1 MAGFKQ
7 LILEM
12 MPVGMYSFDGEQV
25 DRDTRY
31 INDEIIIDETRNQDG
46 NITVETYD
54 FPPYRAGTPGHVP
67 LDHYDQ
73 KSLRFCPGGAML
85 AAEAAGYSRFPKG
98 MITVKNNLGFDFS
111 SKEFTYAFFI
121 KQGNVDWSTQ
131 GNRHF
136 TDVIFDHDGIC
147 RVTQSY
153 DWWNSGS
160 TIWGVNIPSISGGSI
175 GINGSIGPGL
185 SGLSAFIVIRFKK
198 FVLDVF
204 KDGNLIYRKD
214 FRSSIDQDSFTLE
227 GSSKDLTIGGAKY
240 PINSDLWSDRCC
252 RPTEL
257 DQFTVFNR
265 GITDLEI
272 AKLYRRIFP
281 YTDMVLKDNPRTFY
295 EMADDTVVD
304 WVLNSSGHTNS
315 QLTIYGEITNTIV
328 RQEGPMP
335 FTSSILFRD
344 GVSLKTNYSWNDEN
358 ILLPLSNT
366 SNFTMMMYF
375 KLDHSDTGVLISQQS
390 DKPTYEGFSLWV
402 NSRNQTRFP
411 GGIELVFNDN
421 EPSVFVTSISTIQW
435 QHLVI
440 RKTGTFYDIWI
451 NGDHVLEHHE
461 HITKTTLSTT
471 VGTSLLASHLNVKP
485 ISAYMSNFIVYTHA
499 LSDIKIMAFM
509 NYDKIYTIRG
519 TVTMNGAPA
528 SATVRIYNHRTG
540 ELMCEQQSDGETGV
554 YNISLFDNSAVDVV
568 VFDRDNMT
576 VKLRAYGPIVPYEFD
591 DNPYIP

>member
-7 LILEM
+7 LILGM
-12 MPVGMYSFDGEQV
+12 VPVGMYSFDGEQV

-46 NITVETYD
+46 NITVETYN

-73 KSLRFCPGGAML
+73 KSFRFCPGGAMI

-111 SKEFTYAFFI
+111 GKEFTYAFFI
-121 KQGNVDWSTQ
+121 KRNDADWSTQ

-136 TDVIFDHDGIC
+136 TDVIFDHEGIC
-147 RVTQSY
+147 RVFQAY
-153 DWWNSGS
+153 DWWNSNS
-160 TIWGVNIPSISGGSI
+160 TIWGVTIPSIAGGTASI
-175 GINGSIGPGL
+175 RGSIGPGL
-185 SGLSAFIVIRFKK
+185 SELSTFIVIRFKN
-198 FVLDVF
+198 FILDIF
-204 KDGNLIYRKD
+204 RDGNLISRTDYRKNV
-214 FRSSIDQDSFTLE
+214 DQDSFTLE

-240 PINSDLWSDRCC
+240 PVNSDLWSDRCC
-252 RPTEL
+252 TPTEL

-265 GITDLEI
+265 GLTDLEI
-272 AKLYRRIFP
+272 AKLYRRIYPF
-281 YTDMVLKDNPRTFY
+281 TEMVLKDDPRSFY
-295 EMADDTVVD
+295 EMADDTVVTRQ
-304 WVLNSSGHTNS
+304 LNSSGGTNS
-315 QLTIYGEITNTIV
+315 GLNIYGDINNAIV
-328 RQEGPMP
+328 RQEGPMA

-344 GVSLKTNYSWNDEN
+344 GVTFKTNSAYNDEN
-358 ILLPLSNT
+358 VLLPLSDT
-366 SNFTMMMYF
+366 SNFTMMLYF
-375 KLDHSDTGVLISQQS
+375 KLDHSDTGVLFSQQS
-390 DKPTYEGFSLWV
+390 DKPTYEGLSLWV
-402 NSRNQTRFP
+402 NSRDQTRFP

-421 EPSVFVTSISTIQW
+421 KPPVYVTTISTLQW
-435 QHLVI
+435 QHLII

-451 NGDHVLEHHE
+451 NGDHVLDRHE
-461 HITKTTLSTT
+461 HITSTTLSTM
-471 VGTSLLASHLNVKP
+471 VGTSFLSSHLNIKP
-485 ISAYMSNFIVYTHA
+485 ISAYLSNLIIYHHA

-519 TVTMNGAPA
+519 TVTYNGAPA

-554 YNISLFDNSAVDVV
+554 YNISLFDNSAIDVV

-576 VKLRAYGPIVPYEFD
+576 VKLRAYGPIIPYEFD